1 MPVRRLYFWQPNAGV
16 PLTKQMFSVLCK
28 CIEEANASKESRVKA
43 NVVQYRPIL
52 KEENQRV
59 DCVRDFLGISFEEQ
73 PDKYFFVIRAN
84 RLVVESDSNLPSI
97 LDKLQSYRKAIALV
111 FEGVQFKFGD
121 FQLKV
126 FRVSQTE
133 TLKAVVMEVEYLP
146 LSSIE
151 KTRVLMDE
159 FLELWQEM
167 ISSKAPPG
175 HLFNID
181 PNFGEYRLSDEYSWQ
196 HTAVL
201 YSNAMAQAM
210 SS

>member
-1 MPVRRLYFWQPNAGV
+1 
-16 PLTKQMFSVLCK
+16 
-28 CIEEANASKESRVKA
+28 
-43 NVVQYRPIL
+43 
-52 KEENQRV
+52 
-59 DCVRDFLGISFEEQ
+59 
-73 PDKYFFVIRAN
+73 
-84 RLVVESDSNLPSI
+84 VVESDSNLPSI
-97 LDKLQSYRKAIALV
+97 LEKLQSYRKAIALS
-111 FEGVQFKFGD
+111 FEGFQYKFGD

-167 ISSKAPPG
+167 MSSKSPPG
-175 HLFNID
+175 HLIYIES
-181 PNFGEYRLSDEYSWQ
+181 NFGDYRLPDEYSWQ

-210 SS
+210 SN